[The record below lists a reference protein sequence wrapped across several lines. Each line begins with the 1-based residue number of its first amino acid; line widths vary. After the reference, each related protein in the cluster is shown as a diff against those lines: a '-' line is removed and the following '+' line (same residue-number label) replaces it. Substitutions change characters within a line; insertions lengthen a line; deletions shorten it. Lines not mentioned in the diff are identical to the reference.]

1 MRILR
6 MYIAWLWQAAKGV
19 RVSILF
25 CALAGIL
32 QVGVSLAFVYTCKE
46 LVDIATGI
54 SEQSLEMYSL
64 FMLLCIGLQIFFSA
78 VRNRWFNY
86 TDILLKNGLRSRLF
100 SRLLMAG
107 YIGKRRHS
115 GDMLNRLTEDIRV
128 IGGTLSRD
136 VPDVITTGLQ
146 FVAAFVFLARLEPQL
161 AWLIVV
167 VFPLCLLL
175 SKLFAG
181 KMRRMTLAIRKSD
194 SHVHAHVQESLQH
207 GTLVQALEKEDWI
220 VRRLDQFQTDLYK
233 EVMRRS
239 RFSIFSR
246 AMISTAFS
254 LGYAIA
260 FLWGVNGI
268 REGTITFGMMTA
280 FLQLVGMIQRP
291 IADMGGLA
299 SSFVYATA
307 SIDRLRELEAEENP
321 PVSVPHL
328 LKGCVGLRLEHVSFA
343 YPDGKR
349 MILDGFCYDFKP
361 GTRTAILG
369 ETGAGK
375 TTLFRLILALVAPGS
390 GTITLYN
397 QEEVVPLSIDTRCN
411 LVYVP
416 QGNSLWSGTIRENL
430 LLGNPDATE
439 EEMCWALQVAAAD
452 FVFELP
458 ERLDTVCSEQ
468 GGGLSEGQAQRIAIA
483 RSLLHQGAIL
493 LFDEFSSSLDEDTE
507 ERLMHNLVT
516 ALPERTMLFI
526 THRHRIVAYCD
537 QVLTIHRVKNDNDS
551 QTKKLTNLKI

>member
-19 RVSILF
+19 RISILF

-54 SEQSLEMYSL
+54 SAQSLEMYSL

-128 IGGTLSRD
+128 IGGMLSRD

-307 SIDRLRELEAEENP
+307 SVDRLRELEAEENP

-439 EEMCWALQVAAAD
+439 EEMRWALQVAAAD

-483 RSLLHQGAIL
+483 RSLLHQGGIL

>member
-207 GTLVQALEKEDWI
+207 GTLVQALKKEDWI
-220 VRRLDQFQTDLYK
+220 VRRLDQFH
-233 EVMRRS
+233 
-239 RFSIFSR
+239 
-246 AMISTAFS
+246 
-254 LGYAIA
+254 YAIA

-307 SIDRLRELEAEENP
+307 SVDRLRELEAEENP

-328 LKGCVGLRLEHVSFA
+328 LKGCVGLRLERVSFA

-439 EEMCWALQVAAAD
+439 DEMHWALQVAAAD

-507 ERLMHNLVT
+507 ERLMRNLVT

>member
-1 MRILR
+1 MQALRI
-6 MYIAWLWQAAKGV
+6 YITWLWQAAKGV

-25 CALAGIL
+25 CALAGIG
-32 QVGVSLAFVYTCKE
+32 QVGFSLAFVYVCKE
-46 LVDIATGI
+46 LVDIATGV
-54 SEQSLEMYSL
+54 SGHSLEVYALCLL
-64 FMLLCIGLQIFFSA
+64 FCIGSQILLSA
-78 VRNRWFNY
+78 VRNRLFCY
-86 TDILLKNGLRSRLF
+86 TDILLKNGLRRRLF
-100 SRLLMAG
+100 SRLLMSNS
-107 YIGKRRHS
+107 IGKRRHS

-136 VPDVITTGLQ
+136 LPDVITTGIQ
-146 FVAAFVFLARLEPQL
+146 FVAAFVFLARMESRL

-167 VFPLCLLL
+167 VFPICLLL

-181 KMRRMTLAIRKSD
+181 KMRRLTLAIRKSD
-194 SHVHAHVQESLQH
+194 SHVQAHVQESLQH
-207 GTLVQALEKEDWI
+207 GVLVQTLEKEDW
-220 VRRLDQFQTDLYK
+220 VARRLEQFQADLYQG
-233 EVMRRS
+233 VMRRS

-291 IADMGGLA
+291 IADMGGLL

-307 SIDRLRELEAEENP
+307 SVDRLRELETDGDQP
-321 PVSVPHL
+321 LTIPHRL
-328 LKGCVGLRLEHVSFA
+328 NGKVGLRLEQVAFA

-349 MILDGFCYDFKP
+349 MILDGFSYDFKP
-361 GTRTAILG
+361 GSRTAILG

-375 TTLFRLILALVAPGS
+375 TTLFRLILALISPRSGS
-390 GTITLYN
+390 ITLYN
-397 QEEVVPLSIDTRCN
+397 QEESVPLSIDTRCN

-430 LLGNPDATE
+430 LLGNPQATE
-439 EEMCWALQVAAAD
+439 VEMRRVLQVAAAD

-458 ERLDTVCSEQ
+458 EGLDTVCAEQ

-483 RSLLHQGAIL
+483 RSLLHRGAIL

-507 ERLMHNLVT
+507 ERLMRNLVT
-516 ALPERTMLFI
+516 ELPKRTMLFI

-537 QVLTIHRVKNDNDS
+537 RVLTIHRLKNAITDKPINS
-551 QTKKLTNLKI
+551 